1 MKDLIEFFESQLGK
15 KINLYKY
22 NKNDILKENHQVVVW
37 DNQKYVIELIEE
49 NNINNLKGNFYLIYQ
64 KNVNKTLLNEI
75 LTTLY
80 EDVNIVNYKG
90 NFILNTNNI
99 DLINK
104 DTPQIIETESYEK
117 TYIINLGEIKSKD
130 EFDIKL
136 DLTKKLKNT

>member
-1 MKDLIEFFESQLGK
+1 MVKDLIEFFESQLGK

-80 EDVNIVNYKG
+80 EDVNIVNYK
-90 NFILNTNNI
+90 
-99 DLINK
+99 
-104 DTPQIIETESYEK
+104 
-117 TYIINLGEIKSKD
+117 
-130 EFDIKL
+130 
-136 DLTKKLKNT
+136 